1 MNIQELSAALAARR
15 TTSVDLVKAA
25 FKRMDETNDFNAI
38 GVRSPLAL
46 DQAKQLDEER
56 SIGRLRGPLHGIP
69 VVIKDNILYQDG
81 TPTTANSYALRDL
94 MPPYNAL
101 IVERLIAAGAIIVG
115 KANLSELANFLTTEG
130 MPNGYGSMYGQVIHP
145 YDESVDP
152 LGSSTGS
159 AVAVALDIVPVSI
172 GSETNGSLIAPALF
186 NQVVTLKPTQGVVPQ
201 DGIIP
206 ISPSQDIAGPMA
218 KTVKDVALMMDVIS
232 GKPGGFT
239 TRLSQ
244 PPKGKVLWLTMPGWL
259 EAYIPSE
266 WVETMK
272 TLAIPRLKAIGL
284 EVEERI
290 VTPADI
296 PNEQVLLAEYAPAM
310 TAFLQT
316 LGPDF
321 PLQSMEDLIREYKA
335 NPERAMKYGITLLE
349 QSLTHAKALDDPDYV
364 ALKKAQFEMASFA
377 ETTLHEGYVAIVT
390 VGWTDFGAIH
400 GNPSVNVPEASWDKH
415 PRGVTFIG
423 KRGYDDSLL
432 ALAHQYQQLV
442 R

>member
-1 MNIQELSAALAARR
+1 MNIQELSAALAARK

-25 FKRMDETNDFNAI
+25 FKRIEETKPFNAI
-38 GVRSPLAL
+38 GVTSPKAL
-46 DQAKQLDEER
+46 EFAKQLDEER

-94 MPPYNAL
+94 IPPYDAL
-101 IVERLIAAGAIIVG
+101 IVERMIAAGAIIVA

-130 MPNGYGSMYGQVIHP
+130 MPNGYGSMYGQVKHP

-172 GSETNGSLIAPALF
+172 GSETNGSLMAPALY

-201 DGIIP
+201 HGIIP
-206 ISPSQDIAGPMA
+206 ISPSQDTAGPMA

-244 PPKGKVLWLTMPGWL
+244 PPKGKVLWLTMTGL
-259 EAYIPSE
+259 LGDYLPSA
-266 WVETMK
+266 WVDTMK
-272 TLAIPRLKAIGL
+272 ALAIPRLKAIGL
-284 EVEERI
+284 EVEERTI
-290 VTPADI
+290 TPVDI
-296 PNEQVLLAEYAPAM
+296 PNEQVLLAEFAPAM
-310 TAFLQT
+310 TAFFQT

-321 PLQSMEDLIREYKA
+321 PLQSMEDLIKDIKRIP
-335 NPERAMKYGITLLE
+335 NER
-349 QSLTHAKALDDPDYV
+349 
-364 ALKKAQFEMASFA
+364 
-377 ETTLHEGYVAIVT
+377 
-390 VGWTDFGAIH
+390 
-400 GNPSVNVPEASWDKH
+400 
-415 PRGVTFIG
+415 
-423 KRGYDDSLL
+423 
-432 ALAHQYQQLV
+432 
-442 R
+442 

>member
-1 MNIQELSAALAARR
+1 MNIQELSAALAARK

-25 FKRMDETNDFNAI
+25 FKRINETKEFNAI
-38 GVRSPLAL
+38 GITSPKAL
-46 DQAKQLDEER
+46 ELAKQLDEER

-81 TPTTANSYALRDL
+81 TPTTANSYALREL
-94 MPPYNAL
+94 MPPYNAM
-101 IVERLIAAGAIIVG
+101 IVERMIAAGAIIIG

-130 MPNGYGSMYGQVIHP
+130 MPNGYGSMYGQVKHP
-145 YDESVDP
+145 YDDSVDP

-172 GSETNGSLIAPALF
+172 GTETNGSLLAPALY

-201 DGIIP
+201 HGIVP
-206 ISPSQDIAGPMA
+206 ISPSQDTAGPLA

-232 GKPGGFT
+232 GKPGAFT

-244 PPKGKVLWLTMPGWL
+244 PPKGKVLWLTMTGL
-259 EAYIPSE
+259 LGEYLPSE

-272 TLAIPRLKAIGL
+272 ALAIPRLKALGL
-284 EVEERI
+284 QVEERT
-290 VTPADI
+290 VTIDDI
-296 PNEQVLLAEYAPAM
+296 PNEQVLLAEFAPAM
-310 TAFLQT
+310 TAFLQS
-316 LGPDF
+316 LSPDF
-321 PLQSMEDLIREYKA
+321 PLQSMEDLIKEYKA

-349 QSLTHAKALDDPDYV
+349 QSLTHAKALDDQEYV
-364 ALKKAQFEMASFA
+364 SLKEDQYKKSSFA
-377 ETTLHEGYVAIVT
+377 EDTLNEGYAAIVT

-423 KRGYDDSLL
+423 KLGYDDSLL
-432 ALAHQYQQLV
+432 GLAHQYQQLI

>member
-1 MNIQELSAALAARR
+1 MNLQELSAALAARKP
-15 TTSVDLVKAA
+15 TSVELVKAA
-25 FKRMDETNDFNAI
+25 LARIAQTKEYNAI
-38 GVRSPLAL
+38 GVTSPKAL
-46 DQAKQLDEER
+46 QLAKQLDEER

-101 IVERLIAAGAIIVG
+101 IVERMIAAGAIIVG

-130 MPNGYGSMYGQVIHP
+130 MPNGYGSMYGQVRHP
-145 YDESVDP
+145 YDDSVDP

-159 AVAVALDIVPVSI
+159 AVAVALDIVPVAI
-172 GSETNGSLIAPALF
+172 GSETNGSLMAPALY

-201 DGIIP
+201 HGIIP
-206 ISPSQDIAGPMA
+206 ISPSQDTAGPMA
-218 KTVKDVALMMDVIS
+218 KSVKDVALMMDVIS

-244 PPKGKVLWLTMPGWL
+244 PPKGKVLWVTMPGL
-259 EAYIPSE
+259 LGEYLPSA

-272 TLAIPRLKAIGL
+272 ELAIPRLQAIGL
-284 EVEERI
+284 QVEERTVPLI
-290 VTPADI
+290 DI
-296 PNEQVLLAEYAPAM
+296 PNEQVLLAEFAPAM

-321 PLQSMEDLIREYKA
+321 AIQSMDDLIKEYQA
-335 NPERAMKYGITLLE
+335 HPERAMKYGITLLE
-349 QSLTHAKALDDPDYV
+349 QSLTHAKALDDPAYL
-364 ALKKAQFEMASFA
+364 ALKKAQFEMASSA
-377 ETTLHEGYVAIVT
+377 ETMLDEGYLAIVM
-390 VGWTDFGAIH
+390 VGWTDFAAIH
-400 GNPSVNVPEASWDKH
+400 GNPSVNVPEASWDTH

-423 KRGYDDSLL
+423 KRGDDDSLL
-432 ALAHQYQQLV
+432 ALAHQYQQLI